1 MPRKKA
7 SSAAK
12 KAKINENSDSDEP
25 PDLVPVAQRAHISH
39 TSVPKHTAPRRR
51 AHAERKEENSSDDDE
66 PPALVPLK
74 MFNTTSTPHNN
85 SGKPSKATAQKVKA
99 VPPPFQKGEDKA
111 AAGQAP
117 VAVHKDAAKSTES
130 RSQIQA
136 ANVARAED
144 DDEMSMCADSSGE
157 DDDAESSYA
166 TEDEDLEDDEDDEDL
181 YDDDETGD
189 EDEEDDEDDEDELD
203 NVCQCPTCQ
212 RERERSI
219 MERSRKQREMEDIAA
234 MKLAS
239 RIEKIRKACTP
250 TGPGT
255 RTIPYAASMYVSAKH
270 TADARLNYQ
279 ARKGGKNDSYVQ
291 NIVYMQG
298 YADKC
303 QEELRFEDYAIEQP
317 ELKKLKDHLASEM
330 SDRASERVC
339 RESMAINEAAIRRW
353 MVSAATAWN
362 QFLKGKDVYEQQKA
376 GDSKET
382 ASEFFTLSLKTC
394 ATGDHARGCFFLRAK
409 CNMKTRPQLAIN
421 DLISYIKLDKY
432 NAEAHYL
439 LGALIMDSHTG
450 SETLAYERAEQY
462 LLKAQSIQPSLFA
475 DPESEYSKKL
485 SKVKDKAAEARAI
498 ALAEIKKNAGNA
510 ALQRNSYVE
519 AEELYTAAL
528 DLTSTSDKSHIYF
541 SNRAAARFEIGMASD
556 TKKDAVYDW
565 LLSAVSDC
573 DKSLALRPDYT
584 KAQFR
589 KHFAFAE
596 ASFLKNNFVEA
607 SAAFAAALELDK
619 ENKLAVAGVKKTKNA
634 LAAIEARELVANM
647 EKLQLEREVQQA
659 EKKEQE
665 RKAVE
670 EKRLEQEQLRREK
683 AEKEK
688 TQSEARAKAKQER
701 EANAKEAARLALEEK
716 KAEKEKQK
724 AEKEASKLDKVGD
737 KEAERAAKRA
747 AKEKAKEEER
757 LAKQARARE
766 AAAAVEAA
774 RIKREEFAKEMERVA
789 AVVAGNVPASS
800 AAAAVQ
806 ASKEPAGETMRAVP
820 ASPARKVKD
829 DLTPTLEPASAVT
842 APSMSSATPAAA
854 PVPTPAAAPARK
866 VGGSVSA
873 LSAIASSVGA
883 VSPSVLRKPPDA
895 GDKAAASAVTAA
907 SAAVPTDKIR
917 VRSSSPA
924 EELAEPDSVAKA
936 TPASKPVVAAAAAPA
951 VNAKAIRTVH
961 MEIEPAKVGAV
972 IGAKGVI
979 INEIMKR
986 SGAKIIVNQDFPGGA
1001 PQRVVIQGNTK
1012 QLTDARPLLAAV
1024 IAEGPHA
1031 LTQPSVL
1038 RDYLPGGVHELLP
1051 TLSTV
1056 SAVKEYEAAYALA
1069 IERQSLVAGA
1079 SQSSSTDPSANAQA
1093 MAEPDVEAPQCI
1105 ICCEPI
1111 DGLERLHTCGS
1122 CEHTGAC
1129 STCFLRLRSIS
1140 KSNQCPMCRTVLG
1153 LVFATYASDQSY
1165 MSLHATF
1172 VETGFQDTRKG
1183 KSDCMVL
1190 HSESNMVFPKE
1201 HLRSHVMPLYS
1212 HRCPVEH
1219 CNTDCKE
1226 QKRLR
1231 NHLQSNHNC
1240 RYCELCVQ
1248 HKQVFPSEQIVYTSV
1263 EYIAHLKGGEGGKD
1277 GHPSCSYCQTYFYN
1291 KSDLFAHVS
1300 AEHKV
1305 CALCS
1310 SDGNQKY
1317 YRDQAMLHQ
1326 HYHTSHFTCEEPS
1339 CVAKPAMTAY
1349 RSLFDLQAHKRETHG
1364 SSFSANVHSSMP
1376 LPKYTSNHHGIAYKS
1391 SPGRGGAL
1399 PDLQDDLEAF
1409 PALGSSAAYPPL
1421 CKETQKQSAE
1431 FTTAVANF
1439 SSEAAAAAAV
1449 AAAAGSNTSAPAFY
1463 PRPQSRSSSL
1473 GNGLSPLV
1481 NGVPEPGQ
1489 ALGDADY
1496 RGDLRSLEI
1505 DSLLLNAGNSGF
1517 QQGSDVRGSDEQ
1529 QRDVQ
1534 DFEDNVSSIMM
1545 YDAQAQALLSDAD
1558 QSDQMYPDGLSGHQ
1572 FSANGSGNGN
1582 DNGNGNG
1589 NGNGNNNDNSWS
1601 LMGAAEDVGAGIGGM
1616 PMYSMN
1622 LGLHSDPLESFQ
1634 LPMPATLNTNPGDS
1648 LMRGFNHGLGG
1659 MGGGHV
1665 DDGVGSD
1672 DDGGSLSGTDF
1683 LGLLGPEDA
1692 VGGVPLRFN
1701 RSGGGIGMSMDGLS
1715 NDARSSFGFG
1725 TTDNSPLTGNAT
1737 SASYLLSTMH
1747 GNRLDHN
1754 ASTDLLFEGG
1764 SSLSLPQMPL
1774 SSFMD
1779 GPDPASSTHD
1789 ATGAGGLLGVPLAEL
1804 SLNFNEDEL
1813 EMGLGAR
1820 IEDDDGDND
1829 SFVSEG
1835 ASGLGTLGAD
1845 CRIPVHDLPHD
1856 HFHELDEVSASNAAI
1871 IRATFAPEFIDRLI
1885 GVLRSHPGGIL
1896 GSAFPEAYRKMY
1908 GQRLIL
1914 ETKRGKKIKL
1924 LSVLEGHPNF
1934 YKSGMR
1940 VGGLK
1945 LHYQPNHDEG
1955 SDLSAEPSAALAVP
1969 VPKPALPR
1977 LTPTRFGPD
1986 TSSAFANATAYVPS
2000 IPAAGAEIGAEPGLE
2015 VDLLSADDFP
2025 LVSWMREHGMHMF
2038 RWAGNDVEWTEYA
2051 LSLRPELLTHLTAA
2065 DHQQPSTSGLG
2076 GAGSE
2081 GPVSLVEQL
2090 KSDTGCDVTVQTE
2103 RLNGI
2108 MAHFLVMVRGS
2119 SGTASIPAFDR
2130 CQRMLTQTILA
2141 AMHSWVDANL
2151 TRSSAGSLSG
2161 READDGYV
2169 YTDEADNE
2177 RIVEGAEDGR
2187 VHSVLDIPQSTVALI
2202 QGNNGKRLHLLR
2214 KKSGAFVSLM
2224 TKVKGK
2230 GPAKLNISGT
2240 AQAVAI
2246 AINLVKD
2253 VIAAGV

>member
-1 MPRKKA
+1 MRATP
-7 SSAAK
+7 AA
-12 KAKINENSDSDEP
+12 
-25 PDLVPVAQRAHISH
+25 
-39 TSVPKHTAPRRR
+39 
-51 AHAERKEENSSDDDE
+51 
-66 PPALVPLK
+66 PAL
-74 MFNTTSTPHNN
+74 
-85 SGKPSKATAQKVKA
+85 
-99 VPPPFQKGEDKA
+99 
-111 AAGQAP
+111 
-117 VAVHKDAAKSTES
+117 
-130 RSQIQA
+130 
-136 ANVARAED
+136 
-144 DDEMSMCADSSGE
+144 
-157 DDDAESSYA
+157 
-166 TEDEDLEDDEDDEDL
+166 
-181 YDDDETGD
+181 
-189 EDEEDDEDDEDELD
+189 
-203 NVCQCPTCQ
+203 
-212 RERERSI
+212 
-219 MERSRKQREMEDIAA
+219 
-234 MKLAS
+234 
-239 RIEKIRKACTP
+239 
-250 TGPGT
+250 
-255 RTIPYAASMYVSAKH
+255 
-270 TADARLNYQ
+270 
-279 ARKGGKNDSYVQ
+279 
-291 NIVYMQG
+291 
-298 YADKC
+298 
-303 QEELRFEDYAIEQP
+303 
-317 ELKKLKDHLASEM
+317 
-330 SDRASERVC
+330 
-339 RESMAINEAAIRRW
+339 
-353 MVSAATAWN
+353 
-362 QFLKGKDVYEQQKA
+362 
-376 GDSKET
+376 
-382 ASEFFTLSLKTC
+382 
-394 ATGDHARGCFFLRAK
+394 
-409 CNMKTRPQLAIN
+409 
-421 DLISYIKLDKY
+421 
-432 NAEAHYL
+432 
-439 LGALIMDSHTG
+439 
-450 SETLAYERAEQY
+450 
-462 LLKAQSIQPSLFA
+462 
-475 DPESEYSKKL
+475 
-485 SKVKDKAAEARAI
+485 
-498 ALAEIKKNAGNA
+498 
-510 ALQRNSYVE
+510 
-519 AEELYTAAL
+519 
-528 DLTSTSDKSHIYF
+528 
-541 SNRAAARFEIGMASD
+541 
-556 TKKDAVYDW
+556 
-565 LLSAVSDC
+565 
-573 DKSLALRPDYT
+573 
-584 KAQFR
+584 
-589 KHFAFAE
+589 
-596 ASFLKNNFVEA
+596 
-607 SAAFAAALELDK
+607 
-619 ENKLAVAGVKKTKNA
+619 
-634 LAAIEARELVANM
+634 
-647 EKLQLEREVQQA
+647 
-659 EKKEQE
+659 
-665 RKAVE
+665 
-670 EKRLEQEQLRREK
+670 
-683 AEKEK
+683 
-688 TQSEARAKAKQER
+688 
-701 EANAKEAARLALEEK
+701 
-716 KAEKEKQK
+716 
-724 AEKEASKLDKVGD
+724 
-737 KEAERAAKRA
+737 
-747 AKEKAKEEER
+747 
-757 LAKQARARE
+757 
-766 AAAAVEAA
+766 
-774 RIKREEFAKEMERVA
+774 
-789 AVVAGNVPASS
+789 
-800 AAAAVQ
+800 
-806 ASKEPAGETMRAVP
+806 
-820 ASPARKVKD
+820 KVKD
-829 DLTPTLEPASAVT
+829 DLTPALEPASAVT
-842 APSMSSATPAAA
+842 APGVSSAAAAA
-854 PVPTPAAAPARK
+854 PASAPAAAPARK
-866 VGGSVSA
+866 VGGGVSA

-895 GDKAAASAVTAA
+895 GDKAAASAVTTA
-907 SAAVPTDKIR
+907 SAAAPTEKSR

-924 EELAEPDSVAKA
+924 EELAEPDSVVKA
-936 TPASKPVVAAAAAPA
+936 APASKPVVAAAAAPA

-1038 RDYLPGGVHELLP
+1038 KDYMPGGVHELLA

-1069 IERQSLVAGA
+1069 IERRSLVAGA
-1079 SQSSSTDPSANAQA
+1079 SQSPSTDLSANAQA
-1093 MAEPDVEAPQCI
+1093 MAEPNVEVPQCI
-1105 ICCEPI
+1105 ICCEAI
-1111 DGLERLHTCGS
+1111 DGFERLHAYGS
-1122 CEHTGAC
+1122 CEHRGAC
-1129 STCFLRLRSIS
+1129 SKCFLRLRSIS
-1140 KSNQCPMCRTVLG
+1140 KSNQCPMCRAVLG

-1165 MSLHATF
+1165 ISL
-1172 VETGFQDTRKG
+1172 ETAFQETQKG
-1183 KSDCMVL
+1183 KSNHSAGMEL
-1190 HSESNMVFPKE
+1190 HAESKMVFPKE

-1231 NHLQSNHNC
+1231 NHLQSNHNL

-1248 HKQVFPSEQIVYTSV
+1248 HKQVFHSEQTLYTSV

-1300 AEHKV
+1300 AEHKM
-1305 CALCS
+1305 CTLCS

-1317 YRDQAMLHQ
+1317 YRDQDMLHL
-1326 HYHTSHFTCEEPS
+1326 HYRTSHFTCEEPS
-1339 CVAKPAMTAY
+1339 CVAKPVMTAY
-1349 RSLFDLQAHKRETHG
+1349 RSLFDLQAHKREIHS
-1364 SSFSANVHSSMP
+1364 SSFSTSVHSSMP
-1376 LPKYTSNHHGIAYKS
+1376 LPKYSSNHHGIAYNS
-1391 SPGRGGAL
+1391 SPGRDGTV
-1399 PDLQDDLEAF
+1399 PDLQDDLKAF

-1421 CKETQKQSAE
+1421 RNPKETQKQSTDFTAAE
-1431 FTTAVANF
+1431 ASFG
-1439 SSEAAAAAAV
+1439 SEAAAAAAV

-1481 NGVPEPGQ
+1481 NGVPEPEQ
-1489 ALGDADY
+1489 ALGEADY

-1558 QSDQMYPDGLSGHQ
+1558 QSDQMYPDGLCGHQ
-1572 FSANGSGNGN
+1572 FSAKGSS
-1582 DNGNGNG
+1582 NGNGNG
-1589 NGNGNNNDNSWS
+1589 NGNGNANANANVNGNASGNANDNDNSWS
-1601 LMGAAEDVGAGIGGM
+1601 LMGGAGDMGAGIGGM

-1634 LPMPATLNTNPGDS
+1634 LPMSATLNSTSPGDS
-1648 LMRGFNHGLGG
+1648 LMKGFNHGLGG
-1659 MGGGHV
+1659 MGGGHD
-1665 DDGVGSD
+1665 DDGGSD
-1672 DDGGSLSGTDF
+1672 HGGSLSGTDF

-1692 VGGVPLRFN
+1692 VGGVPLRFKG
-1701 RSGGGIGMSMDGLS
+1701 GGGIGMSMDGLS

-1737 SASYLLSTMH
+1737 SASYLLSSMH

-1774 SSFMD
+1774 SSFIG

-1789 ATGAGGLLGVPLAEL
+1789 GTGAGGLLGAPLADL
-1804 SLNFNEDEL
+1804 SLNFNEDES

-1835 ASGLGTLGAD
+1835 ASGMGTLGAD

-1945 LHYQPNHDEG
+1945 LHYQPNHEEG
-1955 SDLSAEPSAALAVP
+1955 SDLGAEPSAALAVP
-1969 VPKPALPR
+1969 VPKPGLSM
-1977 LTPTRFGPD
+1977 LTPTRFGPH

-2000 IPAAGAEIGAEPGLE
+2000 IPAAGTEIGAEPGLE

-2065 DHQQPSTSGLG
+2065 DHQQPSTGGLG

-2108 MAHFLVMVRGS
+2108 MEHFLVMVRGS

-2151 TRSSAGSLSG
+2151 TTSSAGSLSLSG
-2161 READDGYV
+2161 READDGYL

-2177 RIVEGAEDGR
+2177 RNVEGAEDGR

>member
-7 SSAAK
+7 SSAAE
-12 KAKINENSDSDEP
+12 KAKINEDSDSDEP
-25 PDLVPVAQRAHISH
+25 PDLVPVAQRARISH

-51 AHAERKEENSSDDDE
+51 SHAERKEEISSDDDE

-74 MFNTTSTPHNN
+74 MFNTTCTPHNN

-117 VAVHKDAAKSTES
+117 VAVPKDAAKSTES
-130 RSQIQA
+130 RSQVQA
-136 ANVARAED
+136 ANVSRAED
-144 DDEMSMCADSSGE
+144 DDEMSMCADSSDE
-157 DDDAESSYA
+157 DDGAESSYA
-166 TEDEDLEDDEDDEDL
+166 TEDEEDVREGYEDGEL

-212 RERERSI
+212 RERERSTI
-219 MERSRKQREMEDIAA
+219 ERSRKQQEMEDIAA

-279 ARKGGKNDSYVQ
+279 ARIYGKNDSYIDVVQ

-303 QEELRFEDYAIEQP
+303 QEELRFEDYAIDQP

-439 LGALIMDSHTG
+439 LGALIMDSRTG
-450 SETLAYERAEQY
+450 SEALAYERAEQY

-485 SKVKDKAAEARAI
+485 SKVQDKAAEARAI

-565 LLSAVSDC
+565 FLSAVSDC
-573 DKSLALRPDYT
+573 EKSLALRPDYT

-619 ENKLAVAGVKKTKNA
+619 ENKLVVAGVKKTKNA

-789 AVVAGNVPASS
+789 AVVAGNAPASS
-800 AAAAVQ
+800 AAAAAAAMQ
-806 ASKEPAGETMRAVP
+806 ASKEPAKETMRAAP
-820 ASPARKVKD
+820 AAPALKVKD
-829 DLTPTLEPASAVT
+829 DLTPALEPASAVT
-842 APSMSSATPAAA
+842 APGVSSAAA
-854 PVPTPAAAPARK
+854 PASAPAAAPARK
-866 VGGSVSA
+866 VGGGVSA

-883 VSPSVLRKPPDA
+883 VSSSVLRKPPDA
-895 GDKAAASAVTAA
+895 GDKAAASAVTTA
-907 SAAVPTDKIR
+907 SAAAPTEKSR

-924 EELAEPDSVAKA
+924 EELAEPDSVVKA
-936 TPASKPVVAAAAAPA
+936 APASKPVVAAAAAPA

-1038 RDYLPGGVHELLP
+1038 KDYMPGGVHELLA

-1069 IERQSLVAGA
+1069 IERRSLVAGA
-1079 SQSSSTDPSANAQA
+1079 SQSPSN
-1093 MAEPDVEAPQCI
+1093 
-1105 ICCEPI
+1105 
-1111 DGLERLHTCGS
+1111 
-1122 CEHTGAC
+1122 
-1129 STCFLRLRSIS
+1129 
-1140 KSNQCPMCRTVLG
+1140 
-1153 LVFATYASDQSY
+1153 
-1165 MSLHATF
+1165 
-1172 VETGFQDTRKG
+1172 
-1183 KSDCMVL
+1183 
-1190 HSESNMVFPKE
+1190 
-1201 HLRSHVMPLYS
+1201 
-1212 HRCPVEH
+1212 
-1219 CNTDCKE
+1219 
-1226 QKRLR
+1226 
-1231 NHLQSNHNC
+1231 
-1240 RYCELCVQ
+1240 
-1248 HKQVFPSEQIVYTSV
+1248 
-1263 EYIAHLKGGEGGKD
+1263 
-1277 GHPSCSYCQTYFYN
+1277 
-1291 KSDLFAHVS
+1291 
-1300 AEHKV
+1300 
-1305 CALCS
+1305 
-1310 SDGNQKY
+1310 
-1317 YRDQAMLHQ
+1317 
-1326 HYHTSHFTCEEPS
+1326 
-1339 CVAKPAMTAY
+1339 
-1349 RSLFDLQAHKRETHG
+1349 G
-1364 SSFSANVHSSMP
+1364 SS
-1376 LPKYTSNHHGIAYKS
+1376 
-1391 SPGRGGAL
+1391 
-1399 PDLQDDLEAF
+1399 
-1409 PALGSSAAYPPL
+1409 
-1421 CKETQKQSAE
+1421 
-1431 FTTAVANF
+1431 
-1439 SSEAAAAAAV
+1439 
-1449 AAAAGSNTSAPAFY
+1449 
-1463 PRPQSRSSSL
+1463 
-1473 GNGLSPLV
+1473 
-1481 NGVPEPGQ
+1481 
-1489 ALGDADY
+1489 
-1496 RGDLRSLEI
+1496 
-1505 DSLLLNAGNSGF
+1505 NAS
-1517 QQGSDVRGSDEQ
+1517 Q
-1529 QRDVQ
+1529 QR
-1534 DFEDNVSSIMM
+1534 
-1545 YDAQAQALLSDAD
+1545 
-1558 QSDQMYPDGLSGHQ
+1558 
-1572 FSANGSGNGN
+1572 
-1582 DNGNGNG
+1582 
-1589 NGNGNNNDNSWS
+1589 
-1601 LMGAAEDVGAGIGGM
+1601 
-1616 PMYSMN
+1616 
-1622 LGLHSDPLESFQ
+1622 
-1634 LPMPATLNTNPGDS
+1634 T
-1648 LMRGFNHGLGG
+1648 
-1659 MGGGHV
+1659 
-1665 DDGVGSD
+1665 
-1672 DDGGSLSGTDF
+1672 
-1683 LGLLGPEDA
+1683 
-1692 VGGVPLRFN
+1692 
-1701 RSGGGIGMSMDGLS
+1701 
-1715 NDARSSFGFG
+1715 
-1725 TTDNSPLTGNAT
+1725 
-1737 SASYLLSTMH
+1737 
-1747 GNRLDHN
+1747 
-1754 ASTDLLFEGG
+1754 
-1764 SSLSLPQMPL
+1764 
-1774 SSFMD
+1774 
-1779 GPDPASSTHD
+1779 
-1789 ATGAGGLLGVPLAEL
+1789 
-1804 SLNFNEDEL
+1804 
-1813 EMGLGAR
+1813 
-1820 IEDDDGDND
+1820 
-1829 SFVSEG
+1829 
-1835 ASGLGTLGAD
+1835 
-1845 CRIPVHDLPHD
+1845 C
-1856 HFHELDEVSASNAAI
+1856 
-1871 IRATFAPEFIDRLI
+1871 
-1885 GVLRSHPGGIL
+1885 
-1896 GSAFPEAYRKMY
+1896 
-1908 GQRLIL
+1908 
-1914 ETKRGKKIKL
+1914 
-1924 LSVLEGHPNF
+1924 
-1934 YKSGMR
+1934 
-1940 VGGLK
+1940 
-1945 LHYQPNHDEG
+1945 
-1955 SDLSAEPSAALAVP
+1955 
-1969 VPKPALPR
+1969 
-1977 LTPTRFGPD
+1977 
-1986 TSSAFANATAYVPS
+1986 
-2000 IPAAGAEIGAEPGLE
+2000 
-2015 VDLLSADDFP
+2015 
-2025 LVSWMREHGMHMF
+2025 
-2038 RWAGNDVEWTEYA
+2038 
-2051 LSLRPELLTHLTAA
+2051 
-2065 DHQQPSTSGLG
+2065 
-2076 GAGSE
+2076 
-2081 GPVSLVEQL
+2081 
-2090 KSDTGCDVTVQTE
+2090 
-2103 RLNGI
+2103 
-2108 MAHFLVMVRGS
+2108 
-2119 SGTASIPAFDR
+2119 
-2130 CQRMLTQTILA
+2130 
-2141 AMHSWVDANL
+2141 
-2151 TRSSAGSLSG
+2151 
-2161 READDGYV
+2161 
-2169 YTDEADNE
+2169 
-2177 RIVEGAEDGR
+2177 
-2187 VHSVLDIPQSTVALI
+2187 
-2202 QGNNGKRLHLLR
+2202 QGNNARHPCCSRTQG
-2214 KKSGAFVSLM
+2214 
-2224 TKVKGK
+2224 
-2230 GPAKLNISGT
+2230 
-2240 AQAVAI
+2240 
-2246 AINLVKD
+2246 
-2253 VIAAGV
+2253 